1 MLKKAITY
9 TDYNGNSRT
18 EDFYFNI
25 SKSELAIMEMS
36 VDGGLRQKLEL
47 IVQKQNIPAMIE
59 TFRSLIHKSY
69 GEKSP
74 DGRQFLKRDPN
85 GHDLADAFEQTEAF
99 DILFMELCYNSEA
112 ASAFVNGILPKDL
125 DKAIEQAQGNAP
137 KELKN

>member
-1 MLKKAITY
+1 MLKKTITY

-25 SKSELAIMEMS
+25 SKSELATMEMS
-36 VDGGLRQKLEL
+36 VDGGLKQKLEL

-59 TFRSLIHKSY
+59 TFRGLIHKSY

-74 DGRQFLKRDPN
+74 DGRQFLKRDPAT

-99 DILFMELCYNSEA
+99 DILFMELCYNADA
-112 ASAFVNGILPKDL
+112 ASAFVNGILPKDM
-125 DKAIEQAQGNAP
+125 DKVVEDAKKQLPN
-137 KELKN
+137 